1 LIATGQLRAVGLLVI
16 SVRRICMKY
25 SELSRFAEVS
35 FTHVITKKVLVGK
48 VVDLNKDTEEALVS
62 VEGSKA
68 DWKKAHDLTKV
79 G

>member
-1 LIATGQLRAVGLLVI
+1 
-16 SVRRICMKY
+16 MKF
-25 SELSRFAEVS
+25 SELSRFDDVY
-35 FTHVITKKVLVGK
+35 FTHIITKTRLKGR

-68 DWKKAHDLTKV
+68 DWKKAHDLTK